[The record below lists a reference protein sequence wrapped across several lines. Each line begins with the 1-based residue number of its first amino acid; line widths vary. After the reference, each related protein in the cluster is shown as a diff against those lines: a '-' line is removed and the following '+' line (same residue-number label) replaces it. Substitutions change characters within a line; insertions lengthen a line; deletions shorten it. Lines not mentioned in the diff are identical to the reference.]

1 MFTCGT
7 CTSHVRATWRFVC
20 HRKARALYLG
30 RNPSPYSMNRLS
42 PSSGSRSN
50 PTKHHLCF
58 CFFEP
63 VTLTVRFTLPCSFIL
78 LLTGTRPRGKFPS
91 VQPARM
97 SIWSAGGGPPY
108 CGAGSLP
115 QLFSHVVCFSPT
127 PDGADT
133 SYECHR
139 RS

>member
-1 MFTCGT
+1 MLTCGM
-7 CTSHVRATWRFVC
+7 CTSHVRATWRCVR

-42 PSSGSRSN
+42 PGSGSRSD
-50 PTKHHLCF
+50 PTKHHLCC

-63 VTLTVRFTLPCSFIL
+63 ATLPVCFTLPCSFVL
-78 LLTGTRPRGKFPS
+78 LLTGARSRGKLPS
-91 VQPARM
+91 IQPARM
-97 SIWSAGGGPPY
+97 SIWPAGGGPPY
-108 CGAGSLP
+108 CSAGSLP
-115 QLFSHVVCFSPT
+115 QFYSHAVCFSST
-127 PDGADT
+127 PDGAEA